1 MKKSIKRVLSVLLT
15 CLLAVSLLLPVFAAA
30 IGDVDKD
37 AKVTASDARL
47 ALRAA
52 VGLETYASGS
62 EEFVAADVDFDG
74 KVTASDARLIL
85 RAAVGLEEL
94 GGMNEYDILRSG
106 VFEIVAE
113 MDDGTAKNPM
123 HMAMAANGD
132 TYMEAP
138 MDGITVGILIR
149 TETVLLVKTQKM
161 YMINHDAKTYTDASI
176 ISTIIPDFNLSDLT
190 GAIQESGFTDLPA
203 LSDATSVTDG
213 TFEAT
218 PCKVYSFLNEET
230 GAETRIYMNG
240 NKLLAMEQLQNGK
253 SVSVMRFTSVSKSFP
268 AFPPA
273 GYAKQDILKFMAAME
288 P

>member
-15 CLLAVSLLLPVFAAA
+15 CLLTAALLLPALADAGENEYDILRSGEFEIIAIMEDR
-30 IGDVDKD
+30 IGDVDND
-37 AKVTASDARL
+37 GSVTASDARL

-52 VGLETYASGS
+52 VGLEKYAAGS
-62 EEFVAADVDFDG
+62 VRFTEADVDFDG
-74 KVTASDARLIL
+74 SLTASDARLIL
-85 RAAVGLEEL
+85 RSAVGLENL
-94 GGMNEYDILRSG
+94 F
-106 VFEIVAE
+106 V
-113 MDDGTAKNPM
+113 KNPM
-123 HMAMAANGD
+123 HMAMAKNGD
-132 TYMEAP
+132 VYMEAP
-138 MDGITVGILIR
+138 MDGTTVGILVR
-149 TETVLLVKTQKM
+149 TETGLFGKTQKM
-161 YMINHDAKTYTDASI
+161 YMINHDAKTYTDASV

-190 GAIQESGFTDLPA
+190 GAIQENGFTDLPA

-213 TFEAT
+213 AFEAT

-240 NKLLAMEQLQNGK
+240 NKLLAMEQLQNG
-253 SVSVMRFTSVSKSFP
+253 SRVSVMRFTSVSRSFP